1 MAARADVTD
10 QGCRARW
17 SDLEE
22 DDDDDF
28 VLRSSASSQETQQKQ
43 QQQQLQKQRW
53 ADLDSDS
60 DGEEDVALSAMRSL
74 LRVGWLPPIAEER
87 GYEARGAY
95 VDEGDK
101 DDVCSQTSEASA
113 STGVPE
119 DGSEDEDVQGM
130 ARTVA
135 SAARAS
141 KMAATAAAAAAEV
154 EEVGSRSVTSK
165 GQRTDLGRPRRV
177 EKAAGLSSAMPSAVL
192 C

>member
-10 QGCRARW
+10 QGCKARW

-28 VLRSSASSQETQQKQ
+28 VLRSSASSQEQQQ
-43 QQQQLQKQRW
+43 RQQQQLQKQRW

-60 DGEEDVALSAMRSL
+60 DGEEDVARSAMRSL

-87 GYEARGAY
+87 GDEARGAY

-101 DDVCSQTSEASA
+101 ADVCSQTSEGSA

-119 DGSEDEDVQGM
+119 DGSEDEDEQGM

-135 SAARAS
+135 SAASAS

-165 GQRTDLGRPRRV
+165 GQRPDFGRPRRAK
-177 EKAAGLSSAMPSAVL
+177 KAAGLSSAVPSAVL